1 MMSKFYILAWVMLA
15 ASVVV
20 SLVNAPMS
28 GLEMVSFGIAGLALV
43 YTLLVWAVLTNSGEP
58 KTE

>member
-1 MMSKFYILAWVMLA
+1 MSKFYILAWLLLA
-15 ASVVV
+15 ASVVL
-20 SLVNAPMS
+20 SLLNAPMS

-58 KTE
+58 ARE